1 MTLKDAKEKF
11 DEIDEKLCKIE
22 DYLNEASTG
31 VDFYNAYQN
40 IQNATDDSLK
50 KEATLSLYISGFG
63 LIDDKI
69 SFAYGGDVFTI
80 GDFILGK
87 IDEDVA
93 GKVISYYKTVDIYAK
108 VAFDGLDLD
117 EAEDLLEFAN
127 NYDNYRKAIKAAQEI
142 NQIDQVFY
150 DIGLFNEET
159 GQIDI
164 TVYNNWEEKVKNY
177 FSEPDIWDK
186 ISDWVYNAWN
196 NILES
201 FNKSKDND
209 FVMEDIDKEEFY
221 SHFTGDEE
229 RVNTGRDILTKL
241 GVIKSEFNRAEEIE
255 RRAPYVAIDPLIID
269 LDRDG
274 FNIEKLENGTH
285 FDLDNNSFAE
295 KVNWTRKDGFLALDL
310 NGNGVI
316 DNGGELFGDRTLLA
330 DGSYASGGFAALS
343 QYDLNNDGVID
354 ANDEIFS
361 RLKVWT
367 DRNGDGVS
375 TEDEIMTL
383 EEAGISSIDLNSTD
397 VNAETGTEA
406 VLGRKGSVHYTDG
419 TTGEA
424 AELWAAALLYDTV
437 DRLDVDVTSENDV
450 KGIGNVRDLNKA
462 MALDATGKL
471 SEYVNEFKNASNRD
485 EMFAASKKILNF
497 ICGAE
502 DVYEYARGM
511 NFSAKKLTVVETVL
525 GESFEG
531 LNGANPNNNASS
543 ILSAIYDEISDIY
556 CFKLAKELY
565 MGEYSELI
573 LCKTDKNGN
582 KKINT
587 AAFDFVIGQ
596 MENSGIDC
604 TDIVAK
610 AAVYIDLL
618 SNFGYG
624 GANDFYDTYLRKP
637 YEYADAITRFVDTI
651 YIVDSG
657 EVIKTSADSDY
668 IRGNSADNSIRSLG
682 GDDMI
687 FAGAGNDTVYA
698 GNGNDVIYGEDG
710 DDTINAGT
718 GNDII
723 NGGKGNDLLKGE
735 EGSDTYIF
743 NIGDGDDTIYDND
756 ASGNV
761 QNDRI
766 IFGEGITA
774 ESIIMNRVGNN
785 LIIEYGDGDRITV
798 QGEFFNSNYGIE
810 YIEFADGTVIDIDG
824 IRAEASRYIGTDGDD
839 VLNGYNT
846 TEKYNVNEYFDG
858 GDGNDRINAG
868 IGDDTIFGGNGDDI
882 IYAGTGND
890 IINGGKGNDQ
900 LRGDAGDDTYIFNI
914 GDGDDTI
921 YDYDASGN
929 SQNDR
934 IIFGEGITAE
944 SIIMNRVGN
953 NLIIEY
959 GDGDRITVQGEFF
972 NSNYG
977 IEYIEF
983 ADGTVIDIDGIR
995 AEASR
1000 YIGTDG
1006 DDVLNGYNTTEKY
1019 NVNEYFDG
1027 GDGNDRINA
1036 GIGDDTIFGGN
1047 GDDIIY
1053 AGTGNDII
1061 NGGKGNDQLR
1071 GDAGDDTYIFNIGD
1085 GDDTIYDYDA
1095 SGNSQNDR
1103 IIFGEGITAESIIMN
1118 RVGNNLIIEYGDG
1131 DRITVQNEFSESDSG
1146 IEYITLN
1153 DGREMYYTQAEQMIQ
1168 AMASFEADSGMTW
1181 TEAVENGDE
1190 RTKQILNEMWVKP
1203 A

>member
-1 MTLKDAKEKF
+1 MSGLKNDFVNPVKQGEFIQLQQNLYYLTSEGSNLSSKLKYDCESNSYTFTVGSDQPCTMHSTSDLLKYYFGNNLLNVLVDDEVKVIPANNAGYEYIVYRGVPIGIGVNDEIAKEKF
-11 DEIDEKLCKIE
+11 EKEIVTLYSEYVNSYNIKEMNELIFDENITKDDIVNFIE
-22 DYLNEASTG
+22 NEASVPEG
-31 VDFYNAYQN
+31 VIGIFLDKYDPKIGTAFAAALSAGLYTYHLDKANDGYIMDETHYVDALVSLLNMESFGIAYPTTIVLNN
-40 IQNATDDSLK
+40 IANIVYDRSNINKL
-50 KEATLSLYISGFG
+50 LR
-63 LIDDKI
+63 
-69 SFAYGGDVFTI
+69 SFSGGDVNMDADQLYNYFYENMGPNYREWADKFTSYEIEWSADDYSISLETTLRKDARINQSYINSKRNEKHWGEVIYKLLSNFNIAYDTADSGAGFYEDSKPI
-80 GDFILGK
+80 GD
-87 IDEDVA
+87 E
-93 GKVISYYKTVDIYAK
+93 
-108 VAFDGLDLD
+108 
-117 EAEDLLEFAN
+117 
-127 NYDNYRKAIKAAQEI
+127 
-142 NQIDQVFY
+142 
-150 DIGLFNEET
+150 
-159 GQIDI
+159 
-164 TVYNNWEEKVKNY
+164 VYPRLKN
-177 FSEPDIWDK
+177 
-186 ISDWVYNAWN
+186 V
-196 NILES
+196 
-201 FNKSKDND
+201 
-209 FVMEDIDKEEFY
+209 
-221 SHFTGDEE
+221 
-229 RVNTGRDILTKL
+229 
-241 GVIKSEFNRAEEIE
+241 KSEFNRAEEIE

-367 DRNGDGVS
+367 DRNGDGIS

-462 MALDATGKL
+462 MALDETGKL

-485 EMFAASKKILNF
+485 EMFAVSEKILNF
-497 ICGAE
+497 LCGAE

-798 QGEFFNSNYGIE
+798 QNEFSESNS
-810 YIEFADGTVIDIDG
+810 
-824 IRAEASRYIGTDGDD
+824 
-839 VLNGYNT
+839 
-846 TEKYNVNEYFDG
+846 
-858 GDGNDRINAG
+858 
-868 IGDDTIFGGNGDDI
+868 
-882 IYAGTGND
+882 
-890 IINGGKGNDQ
+890 
-900 LRGDAGDDTYIFNI
+900 
-914 GDGDDTI
+914 
-921 YDYDASGN
+921 
-929 SQNDR
+929 
-934 IIFGEGITAE
+934 
-944 SIIMNRVGN
+944 
-953 NLIIEY
+953 
-959 GDGDRITVQGEFF
+959 
-972 NSNYG
+972 G